1 MQENTIAED
10 MAATGRSAKASVDEI
25 VTAARAHNRADEK
38 KPRLLVVFS
47 VFWLPDLD
55 SNQGPAD

>member
-1 MQENTIAED
+1 MKLHLSNDKQGGLSGTLFPD
-10 MAATGRSAKASVDEI
+10 GTG
-25 VTAARAHNRADEK
+25 EK
-38 KPRLLVVFS
+38 KPRSLVVFS